1 MPVHCSVFAYPH
13 LTFYMI
19 LSISSF
25 IFIKLILNSIVFANF
40 ISLFSNFTIFD
51 SISELPKSS
60 PRVGDAVFV
69 LLFDKQ
75 PCGTAFAVRCKHQN
89 MLLTAAHNVLDPI
102 TGNIT
107 VGTFTIALGVE
118 RNLLGKFIYRLP
130 MGWKT
135 PKSVTVVK
143 HDGGKDWAILS
154 CPRGTRFSL
163 DNSVILCP
171 AAEVPVDTSTCP
183 KFHMF
188 HCAVKPFLDSHTNV
202 LGASIERAMNLV
214 SIAPLHAE
222 MCFNNAFFQGSSGGV
237 VVDSESRAV
246 AIHLE
251 ARNSTKTP
259 SQVSQ
264 SEIRDARSE
273 ASSVLS
279 DREHT
284 VNLAFDSF
292 STHHASTTK
301 CVTISLIA
309 AITETL
315 NA

>member
-1 MPVHCSVFAYPH
+1 
-13 LTFYMI
+13 MI

-25 IFIKLILNSIVFANF
+25 IFIKLILNSIVFAHF

-51 SISELPKSS
+51 SISEPPKS

-102 TGNIT
+102 TGKIA
-107 VGTFTIALGVE
+107 VGKKKTINPFTIALGVE
-118 RNLLGKFIYRLP
+118 RDLLGNFHYRLP
-130 MGWKT
+130 TGWRT
-135 PKSVTVVK
+135 PKSVTVIK

-154 CPRGTRFSL
+154 CPRGTSFSL
-163 DNSVILCP
+163 ENSITLCP
-171 AAEVPVDTSTCP
+171 AAEVPVDMSTCP

-188 HCAVKPFLDSHTNV
+188 HCAVKPFLDSDTNV
-202 LGASIERAMNLV
+202 LGASIERGMNLA

-222 MCFNNAFFQGSSGGV
+222 ICFNNAFFQGSSGGV
-237 VVDSESRAV
+237 VVDSQSRAV

-259 SQVSQ
+259 SQISQ

-279 DREHT
+279 DREHS
-284 VNLAFDSF
+284 VNLAFASF

-301 CVTISLIA
+301 CVTISLIVA
-309 AITETL
+309 NTETL